1 MTRFEA
7 NYNPHLI
14 YDASCLAKE
23 YGYNRELKRFMQL
36 TITTDRFHE
45 CNHSTCSDA
54 FRSSQYI
61 SLVNVNTE
69 ACEQTN
75 RLLRRVAHSTTFMSP
90 ELYMRSLTLFLADL
104 NFCNN
109 EKKKKVKMIF
119 FALWFNL
126 LASKNV
132 TKFSDSLF
140 FPQNLSLYFSLN
152 FVTIALFI
160 SFCHKICH

>member
-1 MTRFEA
+1 MMISGESPSLLFDLVMTRFEA

-36 TITTDRFHE
+36 TITTVRFHE

-104 NFCNN
+104 NFCIN
-109 EKKKKVKMIF
+109 EKKK
-119 FALWFNL
+119 
-126 LASKNV
+126 SKNN
-132 TKFSDSLF
+132 FLSSLVRLIGF
-140 FPQNLSLYFSLN
+140 EK
-152 FVTIALFI
+152 
-160 SFCHKICH
+160 CH